1 MLEPIIDTVSWASP
15 RETIYIGIALLTSS
29 NSIVKVPT
37 DDCHYATDNRTA
49 TVMILNV
56 YYHSIIPQAN
66 NVMLTIYSMQCE
78 RSKSLPT
85 FLRQITTGVNKV
97 ALLGCGCSTATEP
110 VAEIS
115 GFWNITHVSIIMI

>member
-66 NVMLTIYSMQCE
+66 NVMLTIPCSVKGANPYQHFSD
-78 RSKSLPT
+78 RS
-85 FLRQITTGVNKV
+85 
-97 ALLGCGCSTATEP
+97 LLE
-110 VAEIS
+110 
-115 GFWNITHVSIIMI
+115 